1 MSTAETIEEL
11 TDIDGDNPP
20 RLTRILTGHAKP
32 QADFLAA
39 LNGGRMPH
47 AWLLTGPK
55 GVGKASFAY
64 LAARLVLSG
73 GSATAMSP
81 ALESDDA
88 HLVEE
93 GAHPDLFVLK
103 RDYNPKTQKFRGD
116 IPAEAARDL
125 RQSFN
130 LSAGRGGWRVAIIDS
145 IDELNRYGVNALL
158 KLIEEPP
165 EKCLFLIIC
174 HNPGRLLDTIRSR
187 CRMLSFNALDES
199 DLQSIVHG
207 RLEGSDPNEVAA
219 SAFLAQ
225 GSAGYALMLSEEGG
239 FDLYREMIGVLETA
253 PQLDVEKLHG
263 LAGRFGARAAPEQF
277 AIFCFLLSGW
287 LHRYVRFA
295 STGAGF
301 QPVFEGEEALVNRL
315 LGDGLGVEPFV
326 ALWEKVEQD
335 SRAVEALN
343 LDKKQAV
350 LEWMTGFADAS
361 RKRAV

>member
-11 TDIDGDNPP
+11 PDIDGDNPP

-287 LHRYVRFA
+287 LHRYVRFV

>member
-1 MSTAETIEEL
+1 
-11 TDIDGDNPP
+11 
-20 RLTRILTGHAKP
+20 
-32 QADFLAA
+32 
-39 LNGGRMPH
+39 
-47 AWLLTGPK
+47 
-55 GVGKASFAY
+55 
-64 LAARLVLSG
+64 
-73 GSATAMSP
+73 
-81 ALESDDA
+81 
-88 HLVEE
+88 
-93 GAHPDLFVLK
+93 
-103 RDYNPKTQKFRGD
+103 
-116 IPAEAARDL
+116 
-125 RQSFN
+125 
-130 LSAGRGGWRVAIIDS
+130 
-145 IDELNRYGVNALL
+145 
-158 KLIEEPP
+158 
-165 EKCLFLIIC
+165 
-174 HNPGRLLDTIRSR
+174 
-187 CRMLSFNALDES
+187 FNALDES
-199 DLQSIVHG
+199 NLQSIVHG

-315 LGDGLGVEPFV
+315 LGDVLEVEPFV

-361 RKRAV
+361 RKRAI

>member
-11 TDIDGDNPP
+11 PDIDGDNPP

-73 GSATAMSP
+73 GSATAISP

-225 GSAGYALMLSEEGG
+225 GSAGYALMLIEEGG

-295 STGAGF
+295 SIGAGF

>member
-1 MSTAETIEEL
+1 
-11 TDIDGDNPP
+11 
-20 RLTRILTGHAKP
+20 
-32 QADFLAA
+32 
-39 LNGGRMPH
+39 
-47 AWLLTGPK
+47 
-55 GVGKASFAY
+55 
-64 LAARLVLSG
+64 
-73 GSATAMSP
+73 
-81 ALESDDA
+81 
-88 HLVEE
+88 
-93 GAHPDLFVLK
+93 
-103 RDYNPKTQKFRGD
+103 
-116 IPAEAARDL
+116 
-125 RQSFN
+125 
-130 LSAGRGGWRVAIIDS
+130 
-145 IDELNRYGVNALL
+145 
-158 KLIEEPP
+158 
-165 EKCLFLIIC
+165 
-174 HNPGRLLDTIRSR
+174 
-187 CRMLSFNALDES
+187 
-199 DLQSIVHG
+199 
-207 RLEGSDPNEVAA
+207 
-219 SAFLAQ
+219 
-225 GSAGYALMLSEEGG
+225 
-239 FDLYREMIGVLETA
+239 MIGVLETA

>member
-1 MSTAETIEEL
+1 MSIAETIEEL
-11 TDIDGDNPP
+11 PDIDGDNPP

-350 LEWMTGFADAS
+350 LEWMTGFADAN

>member
-11 TDIDGDNPP
+11 PDIDGDNPP

-350 LEWMTGFADAS
+350 LEWMTGFADAN